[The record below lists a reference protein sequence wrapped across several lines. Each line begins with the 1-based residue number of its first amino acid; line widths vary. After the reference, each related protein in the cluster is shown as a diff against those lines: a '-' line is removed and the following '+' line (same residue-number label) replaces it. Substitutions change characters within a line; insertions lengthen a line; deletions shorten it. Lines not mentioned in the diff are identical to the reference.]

1 MKARLS
7 HISFTVSLMLICYWA
22 EAQNLLLIKESKEVF
37 DIAKNVSI
45 YEDKTNCL
53 DIQKILDT
61 DIQRQFVNHEK
72 NTVSFGF
79 SRSSFWIK
87 LSLINN
93 SPVPLALQIK
103 NVLLD
108 SIQVFIIQNEQ
119 VILSKQAGLLIP
131 FRERDVKT
139 NYYIFDLPLAQQSVY
154 DIYIRVNSKLPIEV
168 FASVGAKE
176 ILWEENAKNKLL
188 QGIFFGFVI
197 LVILYNLFIYTIV
210 KNSEYLFY
218 VISCFFIGL
227 SNFTTRGFLYQYL
240 FPDYPSL
247 NHIFSYNNLICL
259 TVISNIIFAMQFLR
273 IKRYFKFSY
282 YIGVALISFLALLI
296 FLNLIGFHQF
306 TFISGQITFLCVAIL
321 GVYVPYYIYKKG
333 FLPARF
339 FLLAWVGVILGGII
353 DILKSNQFLPANAFT
368 NNAYQLG
375 AALEMLLLSFALA
388 DKINLYKEYRLKA
401 KEENLALMQKN
412 LELAEK
418 NVYLIKEQNAI
429 LEERVRERTLE
440 LQIANRE
447 ILEQNEE
454 LHVQERKLMIANQE
468 LIKQKEL
475 IELQNQELQ
484 HTSYRLNTSLRYAK
498 HIQDIILPESVKL
511 TDFFQGNFVVYLPKD
526 VVAGDFYWFV
536 ELGWDKKW
544 KKENQNLLESINPEF
559 LTHKAVLAMIDCTG
573 HGVPG
578 AFMTMIV
585 HTLLHEIVEI
595 KRISNPAFILHNLHT
610 GIKNLLKQA
619 ENKNTDGMD
628 MSVCY
633 FEKNDREKEYKIIFA
648 GAKGIAF
655 YSQETEIVQLNSER
669 YSIGGSLKK
678 ERKFTNQTI
687 TLPEGTMLYLA
698 SDGYIDQNNA
708 ERVKFGSSNFKKL
721 LHQIHHLP
729 LQAQHSILIDTL
741 KKHCGQEEQ
750 RDDISIIGI
759 RL

>member
-1 MKARLS
+1 MKGRLS
-7 HISFTVSLMLICYWA
+7 YVSFIVSLLFVSYPA
-22 EAQNLLLIKESKEVF
+22 VAQDLLLIKDGKGVF
-37 DIAKNVSI
+37 DIAQNVSI

-53 DIQKILDT
+53 DIREILDA
-61 DIQRQFVNHEK
+61 DIQKQFVKHEGA
-72 NTVSFGF
+72 TLSFGF

-87 LSLINN
+87 LSLINDGYT
-93 SPVPLALQIK
+93 PLALQIK
-103 NVLLD
+103 NALLD
-108 SIQVFIIQNEQ
+108 SIQVFVVENEQ

-139 NYYIFDLPLAQQSVY
+139 NYYIFDLPLARQSVY
-154 DIYIRVNSKLPIEV
+154 DVYIRVNSKLPVEV
-168 FASVGAKE
+168 FALIGAKE
-176 ILWEENAKNKLL
+176 TLWEQNTENKLL

-210 KNSEYLFY
+210 KNIEYLFY

-227 SNFTTRGFLYQYL
+227 SNFATRGFLYQYV
-240 FPDYPSL
+240 FPDYPLL
-247 NHIFSYNNLICL
+247 NLVLSYNNLICL

-273 IKRYFKFSY
+273 IRRYFKFSY

-306 TFISGQITFLCVAIL
+306 TFISSQITFLCTAIL

-339 FLLAWVGVILGGII
+339 FLLAWIGVILGGVI

-368 NNAYQLG
+368 NNAYQIG

-388 DKINLYKEYRLKA
+388 DKINLYKEDRLKA

-418 NVYLIKEQNAI
+418 NMYLVKEQNAI
-429 LEERVRERTLE
+429 LEEKVKERTIE

-454 LHVQERKLMIANQE
+454 LHAQERELMLANQE
-468 LIKQKEL
+468 LIEQKEL
-475 IELQNQELQ
+475 IELQNQELH

-498 HIQDIILPESVKL
+498 HIQDLILPESAKL
-511 TDFFQGNFVVYLPKD
+511 TDFFQENFVVYLPKD

-595 KRISNPAFILHNLHT
+595 KRISNPAFILQNLHT

-619 ENKNTDGMD
+619 ESKNTDGMD

-633 FEKNDREKEYKIIFA
+633 FEKNDREKEYKVTFA

-655 YSQETEIVQLNSER
+655 YSQKTEIVQLNSER

-687 TLPEGTMLYLA
+687 TLPEGAMIYLA

-708 ERVKFGSSNFKKL
+708 ERIKFGSSNFKKL

-729 LQAQHSILIDTL
+729 LQAQQSILIDTL
-741 KKHCGQEEQ
+741 KQHCGQEEQ